1 MNDSKEIIIISAS
14 CGKNLEL
21 SQKFLEK
28 SSEMKIS
35 SEILDLTT
43 LDIPLFNPRI
53 HSNANIPEKILK
65 IKEKL
70 FATEKWIICAPEYN
84 GSIPPIITNAISWI
98 STSTDY
104 WRDGFLN
111 KIALVA
117 TSSGGPGNKFLTSM
131 KMQLEH
137 LGAIVMPRFINI
149 SSSLPLKKDSAE
161 KILKQFI
168 NLL

>member
-1 MNDSKEIIIISAS
+1 MKNVLIISATLNTNYTLAKDIEKLLS
-14 CGKNLEL
+14 NLNVKVTTVSLEDYSLPLYTAKN
-21 SQKFLEK
+21 S
-28 SSEMKIS
+28 KIVN
-35 SEILDLTT
+35 E
-43 LDIPLFNPRI
+43 N
-53 HSNANIPEKILK
+53 NVEKIEALTK
-65 IKEKL
+65 HLINNQGI
-70 FATEKWIICAPEYN
+70 IICGPEYN

>member
-1 MNDSKEIIIISAS
+1 MKNVLIISA
-14 CGKNLEL
+14 
-21 SQKFLEK
+21 
-28 SSEMKIS
+28 
-35 SEILDLTT
+35 T
-43 LDIPLFNPRI
+43 LNTNYTLAKDI
-53 HSNANIPEKILK
+53 EKILLNLNVKVTIVSLEDYSLPLYTAKNSK
-65 IKEKL
+65 IVNENGIEKIENL
-70 FATEKWIICAPEYN
+70 TKHLINNQGIIVCGPEYN

>member
-1 MNDSKEIIIISAS
+1 MKNVLIISATLNTNYS
-14 CGKNLEL
+14 LAKDIEKMLLNLNVKVTTVSLEDYSLPLYTAKNSKIVNENDI
-21 SQKFLEK
+21 EK
-28 SSEMKIS
+28 I
-35 SEILDLTT
+35 EILTKYL
-43 LDIPLFNPRI
+43 IN
-53 HSNANIPEKILK
+53 NQG
-65 IKEKL
+65 
-70 FATEKWIICAPEYN
+70 IIVCGPEYN

-117 TSSGGPGNKFLTSM
+117 TSSGGPGNKFLISM

>member
-1 MNDSKEIIIISAS
+1 MKNVLIISATLNTNYTLAKDIEKLLS
-14 CGKNLEL
+14 NLNVKVTTVSLEDYSLPLYTAKN
-21 SQKFLEK
+21 S
-28 SSEMKIS
+28 KIVN
-35 SEILDLTT
+35 E
-43 LDIPLFNPRI
+43 N
-53 HSNANIPEKILK
+53 NVEKIEALTK
-65 IKEKL
+65 HLINNQGI
-70 FATEKWIICAPEYN
+70 IICGPEYN

-149 SSSLPLKKDSAE
+149 SSSIPLKKDSAE

>member
-1 MNDSKEIIIISAS
+1 MKNVLIISA
-14 CGKNLEL
+14 
-21 SQKFLEK
+21 
-28 SSEMKIS
+28 
-35 SEILDLTT
+35 T
-43 LDIPLFNPRI
+43 LNTNYTLAKDI
-53 HSNANIPEKILK
+53 EKILLNLNVKVTTVSLEDYSLPLYTAKNSK
-65 IKEKL
+65 IVNENGIEKIENL
-70 FATEKWIICAPEYN
+70 TKHLINNQGIIVCGPEYN

>member
-1 MNDSKEIIIISAS
+1 MKNVLIISATLNTNYS
-14 CGKNLEL
+14 LAKDIEKLLLNLNVKVTTVSLEDYPLPLYTAKN
-21 SQKFLEK
+21 S
-28 SSEMKIS
+28 KIVN
-35 SEILDLTT
+35 EN
-43 LDIPLFNPRI
+43 DI
-53 HSNANIPEKILK
+53 EKIK
-65 IKEKL
+65 IL
-70 FATEKWIICAPEYN
+70 TNYLVNNQGIIVCGPEYN

-98 STSTDY
+98 SISTDY

-117 TSSGGPGNKFLTSM
+117 TSSGGPGNKFLASM
-131 KMQLEH
+131 KIQLEH

-149 SSSLPLKKDSAE
+149 SSSLPLKKYSAE